1 MSTVDLATELPS
13 LEEILELAGEENII
27 LRTPEG
33 REFVLAEVDDFDK
46 EVKLVRE
53 HPDLME
59 FLDQRSQET
68 KTFTL
73 RQVREG
79 LSSQGLAQKL
89 A

>member
-1 MSTVDLATELPS
+1 MRTVDLATELPS

-27 LRTPEG
+27 LRTPDG
-33 REFVLAEVDDFDK
+33 REFVLAELDDFDK

-59 FLDQRSQET
+59 FLDERSRET

-73 RQVREG
+73 RQVREKLG
-79 LSSQGLAQKL
+79 SQGK
-89 A
+89 